1 MGITSYYRVRPYSNK
16 EWERKGSPSHQKY
29 ERDFS
34 FTLYPAPLL
43 QVRFFDVQPN
53 STIIPEIDT
62 WQTLKKYLPVAWFPP
77 FFLKFWCL
85 SSLLCLRQLLDP
97 QVWVEGR
104 ELPALK
110 HSQLF
115 MVTPWLHLNLPW
127 SIFWT
132 ALATKGRQFAV
143 FNQESEVPYFRP
155 CFTISSWTTS
165 DRSLNFFGFL
175 SFLCKRKGILK
186 DLGCKNTV

>member
-43 QVRFFDVQPN
+43 QVLFFDVQPN

-77 FFLKFWCL
+77 FFLNSDACQACSVYDSCWTLRSGWRGGSCL
-85 SSLLCLRQLLDP
+85 L
-97 QVWVEGR
+97 
-104 ELPALK
+104 LK

-115 MVTPWLHLNLPW
+115 IWSLPDST
-127 SIFWT
+127 SIFLG
-132 ALATKGRQFAV
+132 ASFELLLQLKVDSLLFL
-143 FNQESEVPYFRP
+143 
-155 CFTISSWTTS
+155 I
-165 DRSLNFFGFL
+165 RSQK
-175 SFLCKRKGILK
+175 SHIL
-186 DLGCKNTV
+186 DPVLLFQV